1 VGFKNVKKYSI
12 PKVYDTTSPLGNM
25 RHFKVRNEM
34 KKDISKDIS
43 TAIMLKEMSQSK
55 HNMSYK

>member
-1 VGFKNVKKYSI
+1 
-12 PKVYDTTSPLGNM
+12 M

-55 HNMSYK
+55 TKMSYKWSDHEIAKITTHVTM